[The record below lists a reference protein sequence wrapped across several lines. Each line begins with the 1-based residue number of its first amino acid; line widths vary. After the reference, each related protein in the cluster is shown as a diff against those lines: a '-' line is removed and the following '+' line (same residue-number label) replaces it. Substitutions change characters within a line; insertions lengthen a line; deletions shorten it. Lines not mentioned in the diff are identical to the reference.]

1 MNDQSLF
8 SPHRNFAENLM
19 ALCRRHGSI
28 ASVCRELDMN
38 RQQFNKYLTGTVLP
52 APATLEKIC
61 AFFDIVPQTLFD
73 DPRMFRG
80 KHDVGISQA
89 SLDII
94 SNLPPKSLNLAAHAI
109 DSMNTTT
116 LREGCYALYYPW
128 PRDLRLCVRTAVVMY
143 RRDGSTIFSRFTKLR
158 ELGSKRSYYLKGRH
172 DGIVLESEGARYMIA
187 TNRKG
192 FGELSLVSFGV
203 SAGLSRDLLHGLALV
218 MGASANPLAL
228 RATLEYQGSLKDIR
242 KSIANAGLLPF
253 TDPSLRSDVREAIE
267 GQPGEA
273 CTFLSPFKLLDKLST
288 LTSRSSEIY

>member
-1 MNDQSLF
+1 MTRAYSLHTGIL
-8 SPHRNFAENLM
+8 PKNLM

-116 LREGCYALYYPW
+116 LRKDAT
-128 PRDLRLCVRTAVVMY
+128 R
-143 RRDGSTIFSRFTKLR
+143 STIR
-158 ELGSKRSYYLKGRH
+158 G
-172 DGIVLESEGARYMIA
+172 
-187 TNRKG
+187 
-192 FGELSLVSFGV
+192 
-203 SAGLSRDLLHGLALV
+203 
-218 MGASANPLAL
+218 
-228 RATLEYQGSLKDIR
+228 RAT
-242 KSIANAGLLPF
+242 F
-253 TDPSLRSDVREAIE
+253 
-267 GQPGEA
+267 A
-273 CTFLSPFKLLDKLST
+273 CACGRP
-288 LTSRSSEIY
+288 